1 MRIAF
6 FTDFV
11 APPQNGVW
19 SSIINLSS
27 TLCEL
32 GHKVII
38 FTPKPTSKKSIKL
51 VDDRITIKFLPSIP
65 GFLYP
70 DLRLGFPANPA
81 LIKKIKALNVDI
93 IHVHSQLSV
102 GLGGIFIGK
111 MLKIPIISTQHNYAM
126 EEDFL
131 EIINVHYMTKQ
142 VSSFLWKYT
151 SFFLN
156 QSDQVIAPTKMI
168 KNDLLRHKIH
178 PPVTVLPNTIQ
189 AQEIKKV
196 DPSTLQALKK
206 RLRLADRVVLF
217 VGRLSKEK
225 SIDILLESFSR
236 VVKNRDDVSLLIIGD
251 GPESTSLKKITKRF
265 SLSEKVIFTGEIDQ
279 EQLLTKGYYQLADLF
294 ATASMTEVQPVSLI
308 EAFYFG
314 LPVVAPAKLG
324 AYEMIKNVGL
334 LCKPNNREDLAKNI
348 LRILENTTLQKLH
361 AKKSLDEFRR
371 LYDPF
376 VITKQ
381 YVTLCKEVARLTGM
395 SPEKKRVSS
404 KHALSVR
411 TI

>member
-19 SSIINLSS
+19 TSIINLSS
-27 TLCEL
+27 VLCGM
-32 GHKVII
+32 GHEVII

-51 VDDRITIKFLPSIP
+51 VDERITIKFLPSIP
-65 GFLYP
+65 GFFYP

-81 LIKKIKALNVDI
+81 LIRKIKAINVDI

-102 GLGGIFIGK
+102 GLGGVFIGK

-131 EIINVHYMTKQ
+131 EIINIHYMTKQ

-178 PPVTVLPNTIQ
+178 PAVTVLPNTIQ
-189 AQEIKKV
+189 SREIKIV
-196 DPSTLQALKK
+196 DPSTLKALKK
-206 RLRLADRVVLF
+206 RLRLTDKVVIF

-225 SIDILLESFSR
+225 SIDILIESFSR
-236 VVKNRDDVSLLIIGD
+236 VVKKRDDVTLLIIGD
-251 GPESTSLKKITKRF
+251 GPQSASLKKFTKRLH
-265 SLSEKVIFTGEIDQ
+265 LSDKVIFTGEIDQ
-279 EQLLTKGYYQLADLF
+279 EKLLTKGYYQLADLF

-308 EAFYFG
+308 EALYFG
-314 LPVVAPAKLG
+314 LPIAGVAQLG
-324 AYEMIKNVGL
+324 ILEMIKNVGL
-334 LCKPNNREDLAKNI
+334 LSQPNNRQEMANNI
-348 LRILENTTLQKLH
+348 LSILENESLRKSLQK
-361 AKKSLDEFRR
+361 KSQAEYLLR
-371 LYDPF
+371 YTPTT
-376 VITKQ
+376 ITTR
-381 YVTLCKEVARLTGM
+381 YIAICNNLL
-395 SPEKKRVSS
+395 KKRMIQHHSTV
-404 KHALSVR
+404 AA
-411 TI
+411 